1 MKRCDW
7 LLLACLVLAR
17 VLYHWTQRI
26 QENAFIAGVLRT
38 VFHSLVDIPFR
49 CPAVLM
55 AWLAA
60 LACLPALVPRPAASA

>member
-1 MKRCDW
+1 MITFRLPLAPLF
-7 LLLACLVLAR
+7 LL
-17 VLYHWTQRI
+17 
-26 QENAFIAGVLRT
+26 AGVLRT

-60 LACLPALVPRPAASA
+60 LACLPALVPRPAAPA